1 MLILICLA
9 AVPLGVLAASSPA
22 VAQTSST
29 THAVDFEAMVVERMD
44 LAHMAAEDLAA
55 VYTFRFRG
63 QLWTRVEGHRN
74 AVLVCGPAD
83 AVEAAQALAGK
94 LDVERPVPQD

>member
-9 AVPLGVLAASSPA
+9 AVPLGLLAATSPA
-22 VAQTSST
+22 VAQTSSSAKAT
-29 THAVDFEAMVVERMD
+29 DYDALVVERFD
-44 LAHMAAEDLAA
+44 LAHMAAEDLSA
-55 VYTFRFRG
+55 VFTFRFRG
-63 QLWTRVEGHRN
+63 QLWTRVEGLRN

-83 AVEAAQALAGK
+83 AVEAAQAIAGK